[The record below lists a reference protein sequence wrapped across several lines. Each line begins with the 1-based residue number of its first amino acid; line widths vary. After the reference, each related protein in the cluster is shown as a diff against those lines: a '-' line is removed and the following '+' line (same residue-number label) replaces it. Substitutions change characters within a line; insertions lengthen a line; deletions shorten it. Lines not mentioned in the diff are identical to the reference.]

1 MPIVGALARLELDD
15 FDCTCTRIC
24 ELSGVTTFEVAE
36 EGAIGVLIETDS
48 LRQAHDLIAQELPQV
63 PGVMGAWPIY
73 IGLDEE
79 ESTADSAVLPVH
91 ASEQGER

>member
-1 MPIVGALARLELDD
+1 MPIIGALARLEIDD
-15 FDCTCTRIC
+15 FDCVCTRL
-24 ELSGVTTFEVAE
+24 EALSGVSTFEVLE
-36 EGAIGVLIETDS
+36 EGAVGLLIEADS
-48 LRQAHDLIAQELPQV
+48 LRKAHDLIAHELPQV

-79 ESTADSAVLPVH
+79 GSTADSTVLPVH